1 MKKRGQILG
10 LPLVLL
16 FSLIVGAFILLYGA
30 KVILDLTS
38 EADYV
43 EFLDQ
48 VKDFDTTV
56 QTFQNYDVGS
66 SKVYSFDL
74 PKDIETLC
82 LYDATQEGSCTLNGE
97 SCPADLQ
104 GELDLVLDD
113 KYNFYIFPVGL
124 YDQNRLPIED
134 FQTLGGNP
142 VCLSNGGSVA
152 IQAQKDSVG
161 VSYYEK

>member
-56 QTFQNYDVGS
+56 QTFQNYDEIGRAHV
-66 SKVYSFDL
+66 
-74 PKDIETLC
+74 
-82 LYDATQEGSCTLNGE
+82 
-97 SCPADLQ
+97 
-104 GELDLVLDD
+104 
-113 KYNFYIFPVGL
+113 
-124 YDQNRLPIED
+124 
-134 FQTLGGNP
+134 
-142 VCLSNGGSVA
+142 
-152 IQAQKDSVG
+152 
-161 VSYYEK
+161 